1 MFVDMLITASPDFF
15 TGRSKKEVQAY
26 FTEAVAFMEKKVGRE
41 NIFSAVV
48 HMDEP
53 PHLYLCFIP
62 ITEDGRLSAKEILGN
77 RAQLSKWRDEVH
89 AHMKKAF
96 PVLKR
101 GESALVTKRRH
112 IPTWLFKQSVDLT
125 RRQRVIEKAFSEIG
139 GLNAG
144 KKRDEALEMVGL
156 YFTRLERRLGQMKK
170 YQATIDYLMQENMG
184 LKQKVNDEK
193 SIRKQ
198 VEVLELKKENERLRH
213 LWKARRAIQERQR
226 ERSAKA
232 PQR

>member
-1 MFVDMLITASPDFF
+1 
-15 TGRSKKEVQAY
+15 
-26 FTEAVAFMEKKVGRE
+26 
-41 NIFSAVV
+41 
-48 HMDEP
+48 
-53 PHLYLCFIP
+53 
-62 ITEDGRLSAKEILGN
+62 
-77 RAQLSKWRDEVH
+77 
-89 AHMKKAF
+89 
-96 PVLKR
+96 
-101 GESALVTKRRH
+101 
-112 IPTWLFKQSVDLT
+112 
-125 RRQRVIEKAFSEIG
+125 
-139 GLNAG
+139 
-144 KKRDEALEMVGL
+144 MVGL

>member
-1 MFVDMLITASPDFF
+1 
-15 TGRSKKEVQAY
+15 
-26 FTEAVAFMEKKVGRE
+26 
-41 NIFSAVV
+41 
-48 HMDEP
+48 
-53 PHLYLCFIP
+53 
-62 ITEDGRLSAKEILGN
+62 
-77 RAQLSKWRDEVH
+77 
-89 AHMKKAF
+89 MKKAY

-125 RRQRVIEKAFSEIG
+125 RRQRTIEKAISGIG

-144 KKRDEALEMVGL
+144 KKRDEALEMVGP
-156 YFTRLERRLGQMKK
+156 YFARLERHLGQMKK

-198 VEVLELKKENERLRH
+198 VEILELKKENERLRRFVGCIPQEIRQ
-213 LWKARRAIQERQR
+213 AFQERQR
-226 ERSAKA
+226 EQSAKA